1 MQRNRIIKSR
11 INEEE
16 EKIIQK
22 KIKDSKYK
30 NVSEFIRNTLL
41 NKQIN
46 IIDFEIIR
54 KRNYEINKIGN
65 NINQIV
71 KRVNT
76 INEFYYEDFIEFQ
89 KEFKKMINENKKI
102 NDEIIKIIKGR

>member
-30 NVSEFIRNTLL
+30 NVSEFIRNILL